1 MNKSKKEQAYN
12 TGMLVLGVAVICS
25 AVVAVSGLAF
35 ENNNVTLDLKACQ
48 AEATAWYEAN
58 SAQADANTDWNLAGR
73 PATGPD
79 YTLSQKYVAEA
90 NAIHCIEPTPQPD
103 STPYPRG

>member
-1 MNKSKKEQAYN
+1 MNKQKKENIKNIAIFSSSV
-12 TGMLVLGVAVICS
+12 LVILLAAVAVLGLVQ
-25 AVVAVSGLAF
+25 

-90 NAIHCIEPTPQPD
+90 NAIHCIEPFPRPD
-103 STPYPRG
+103 STLYPRG